1 LSRSAA
7 VAGGKIVRIRRSLVA
22 AVVLALTLTGILLAS
37 TFGTAGS
44 VEKRDTNIS
53 NGSTVDDAGK
63 VPGGMGYDT
72 AAPNGMGYDTA
83 APGGMGY
90 DGTPTP

>member
-1 LSRSAA
+1 M
-7 VAGGKIVRIRRSLVA
+7 RIRRSLVA

-44 VEKRDTNIS
+44 VPRKDTNIS
-53 NGSTVDDAGK
+53 NGSTVDGTGK

-72 AAPNGMGYDTA
+72 VAPNGMGYDSA